1 MAKHLDKKDISIIK
15 NTIAGWD
22 SEKSGK
28 LSWEYLCD
36 RLEPLIGKRPT
47 RQSLGLHKDIV
58 MAFNLKKKNIKS
70 GNNEEKR
77 PANLKIASQRIS
89 NLEQK
94 NKILAEELRNMEERF
109 VVWQFNAINH
119 GISFEQLNNALP
131 EIDRETN
138 AD

>member
-1 MAKHLDKKDISIIK
+1 MAKHLDNKDISIIK

-22 SEKSGK
+22 SEKTGK

-70 GNNEEKR
+70 GNDEEKR
-77 PANLKIASQRIS
+77 PANLKVASQRIR
-89 NLEQK
+89 NLELK
-94 NKILAEELRNMEERF
+94 NKILAEELRSLEERF
-109 VVWQFNAINH
+109 VVWQYNAIHN
-119 GISFEQLNNALP
+119 GISFEQLNNGLP

>member
-1 MAKHLDKKDISIIK
+1 MAKHLDNKDINIIK

-22 SEKSGK
+22 SEKSSK

-36 RLEPLIGKRPT
+36 RLEPMIGKRPT

-70 GNNEEKR
+70 GNDGVKR
-77 PANLKIASQRIS
+77 PANLKIASQRIC
-89 NLEQK
+89 NLELK
-94 NKILAEELRNMEERF
+94 NKILTEELRNLEERF
-109 VVWQFNAINH
+109 IIWQYNAIKH
-119 GISFEQLNNALP
+119 GISFEQLNNGLP
-131 EIDRETN
+131 SIDRETN